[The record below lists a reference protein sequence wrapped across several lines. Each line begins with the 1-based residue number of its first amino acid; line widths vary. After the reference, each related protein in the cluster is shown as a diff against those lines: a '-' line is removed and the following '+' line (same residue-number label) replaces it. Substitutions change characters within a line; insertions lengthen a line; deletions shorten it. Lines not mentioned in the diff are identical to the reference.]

1 MERMWN
7 TFCLSECWVKTER
20 KVGGEKMT
28 GVTAAAEVRRA
39 ARSGSKHTSKTQPT
53 VWTFR
58 TLGRRTVEWVMP
70 ILTYLL
76 HGAESFFRS

>member
-7 TFCLSECWVKTER
+7 TFCLSECWVTTER
-20 KVGGEKMT
+20 REGGEKVT

-39 ARSGSKHTSKTQPT
+39 ARSGSKHTSKIQPT

-58 TLGRRTVEWVMP
+58 TLGRREQ
-70 ILTYLL
+70 
-76 HGAESFFRS
+76 